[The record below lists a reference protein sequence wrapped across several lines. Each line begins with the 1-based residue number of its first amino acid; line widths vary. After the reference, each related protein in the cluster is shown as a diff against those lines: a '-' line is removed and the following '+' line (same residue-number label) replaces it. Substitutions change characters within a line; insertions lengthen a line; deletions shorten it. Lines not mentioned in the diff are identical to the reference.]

1 MQSSRRPIL
10 VRIQRFSWN
19 ANLQISKRLKWM
31 AIFSIV
37 FCPLFTDLPP
47 VQKEIDLTALSETPT
62 YMKPWHV
69 PVVIF
74 LHAGCAHAL
83 GLNAG
88 LTCTP
93 RTPFF
98 KRKTARK
105 VGLFCLPGEHI
116 AMVSWSM
123 LLNPRAHYHGQWVTG
138 HSIDFSG
145 GILTGDVPFTTSWT
159 SNYKDIYDL
168 CYSGFHFETWE
179 QRKKNRAKSLNC
191 WDEQVIGWVCP
202 NPFQTAQNSQ
212 V

>member
-1 MQSSRRPIL
+1 MD
-10 VRIQRFSWN
+10 
-19 ANLQISKRLKWM
+19 
-31 AIFSIV
+31 IFSIV

-47 VQKEIDLTALSETPT
+47 VPKEIDLRALSEMPT

-74 LHAGCAHAL
+74 LHAGCTHAL

-98 KRKTARK
+98 KRKTPRK
-105 VGLFCLPGEHI
+105 VVLFCLPGEHI
-116 AMVSWSM
+116 ATVSGSM

-145 GILTGDVPFTTSWT
+145 GILIGNVPFTTSWT

-179 QRKKNRAKSLNC
+179 QRKKKKKKKHRAKSLNC

-202 NPFQTAQNSQ
+202 NPFQTAQTSQ